1 MAMPM
6 LESGNKRLKR
16 STRVSSR
23 ASETIDR
30 AHQDPD
36 AQVRWPP
43 AIRDALGILT
53 YKQRRFA
60 VGVAAGLPKI
70 QAYKRAYDVAE
81 DTLDESIAPQVST
94 VLHNHKVMGAID
106 LLVDWVSREWL
117 MDDKEAV
124 EVHLL
129 RLDEASQHAEK
140 ASDRIA
146 ASVAILKAKGAFVSR
161 SEVRH
166 IHTLDA
172 DSTKGIVAELA
183 SLLGTPDP
191 KTPLKLAQANV
202 ESITFS
208 DPESSEP

>member
-1 MAMPM
+1 
-6 LESGNKRLKR
+6 
-16 STRVSSR
+16 
-23 ASETIDR
+23 
-30 AHQDPD
+30 
-36 AQVRWPP
+36 
-43 AIRDALGILT
+43 
-53 YKQRRFA
+53 
-60 VGVAAGLPKI
+60 
-70 QAYKRAYDVAE
+70 
-81 DTLDESIAPQVST
+81 
-94 VLHNHKVMGAID
+94 
-106 LLVDWVSREWL
+106 

-183 SLLGTPDP
+183 SLLGTPEP
-191 KTPLKLAQANV
+191 KTPKLIEQAAV

-208 DPESSEP
+208 DPDSSDS

>member
-1 MAMPM
+1 MP
-6 LESGNKRLKR
+6 LLDSGNKRLKR

-23 ASETIDR
+23 ASETIDQ
-30 AHQDPD
+30 AHLDSD
-36 AQVRWPP
+36 ADIRWPP

-60 VGVAAGLPKI
+60 VGIAVGLPKI
-70 QAYKRAYDVAE
+70 QAYKQAYDVAE
-81 DTLDESIAPQVST
+81 DRSDDNVTPEACEVLRNLRVST
-94 VLHNHKVMGAID
+94 AID

-117 MDDKEAV
+117 FDDKEAV

-129 RLDEASQHAEK
+129 RLDEASQYAEK

-172 DSTKGIVAELA
+172 DSTKGIVSELA
-183 SLLGTPDP
+183 ALLSTPDP
-191 KTPLKLAQANV
+191 KTPKQIESASVASV
-202 ESITFS
+202 EFTEP
-208 DPESSEP
+208 DSSEP

>member
-1 MAMPM
+1 MP
-6 LESGNKRLKR
+6 LLDSGNKRLKR

-23 ASETIDR
+23 ASETIDQ
-30 AHQDPD
+30 ANQDPD

-53 YKQRRFA
+53 YKQRRFS

-70 QAYKRAYDVAE
+70 QAYKRAYDVA
-81 DTLDESIAPQVST
+81 DDRSNDNVTIESCE
-94 VLHNHKVMGAID
+94 VLRNPRVALAID

-117 MDDKEAV
+117 FDDKEAV
-124 EVHLL
+124 EIHLL

-166 IHTLDA
+166 IHTLDS

-191 KTPLKLAQANV
+191 KTPKQITQADVASV
-202 ESITFS
+202 EFT
-208 DPESSEP
+208 EPDSGDS